1 MMTEQAARAA
11 LTCTNI
17 CFAYLAWW
25 VTMTTDRCPD
35 GRLPPKLGMNR
46 GYPRTQ
52 RGSDIDIDIDSD
64 RQRQVR
70 WTEDIRYGFN
80 PSLPKVGR

>member
-35 GRLPPKLGMNR
+35 GRLPPKLGMNH

-52 RGSDIDIDIDSD
+52 WGSDIDIDIDSD
-64 RQRQVR
+64 RQ
-70 WTEDIRYGFN
+70 
-80 PSLPKVGR
+80 